1 MAFNSASG
9 YNNLPSGN
17 FTPEIFSQKV
27 LKFFRRASVAEDIT
41 NTDYAGE
48 IENFGD
54 TVRIIK
60 EPTITISSYSRGS
73 VVNPQDLADDQI
85 TMVVDQ
91 ANAFAFKIDDIEER
105 QSHVNFEAL
114 ATSSGAYSLKR
125 AYDATVLQAI
135 SDGAGIAGSLATAAS
150 GSSAPSALTTT
161 DASGLG
167 TANAPVNI
175 TADSGDAAVNL
186 MLNMARHLDDQSVPE
201 ENRWFVAPPA
211 FYEQL
216 FSAGAKFAEVQVTG
230 DQTSPL
236 RNGLVMQGNI
246 AGFNCYKSTA
256 LNSTG
261 GTDQVVLTDATA
273 TLATDAT
280 ENVVLAGHMSSTAT
294 ASHIAKTEVVRST
307 ETFSDIVR
315 GLHVFG
321 RKVLRQEAIVRG
333 VIDFA

>member
-27 LKFFRRASVAEDIT
+27 LKFFRRASVVEDIT

-48 IENFGD
+48 IENYGD

-60 EPTITISSYSRGS
+60 EPTITVSSYSRGA

-114 ATSSGAYSLKR
+114 ATSSGAFSLKR
-125 AYDATVLQAI
+125 KYDANVLQAMA
-135 SDGAGIAGSLATAAS
+135 DGAGNTGTDFGTAA
-150 GSSAPSALTTT
+150 API
-161 DASGLG
+161 GI
-167 TANAPVNI
+167 NATQDN
-175 TADSGDAAVNL
+175 AVNL
-186 MLNMARHLDDQSVPE
+186 MLAMARALDDESIPE
-201 ENRWFVAPPA
+201 ENRFFVAPPA
-211 FYEQL
+211 FWEHL
-216 FSAGAKFAEVQVTG
+216 FQAGSKFAEVQVTG
-230 DQTSPL
+230 DATSPL

-246 AGFNCYKSTA
+246 AGMNCYKTTA
-256 LNSTG
+256 LNNS
-261 GTDQVVLTDATA
+261 GTDVVTIAGQDT
-273 TLATDAT
+273 TNDF
-280 ENVVLAGHMSSTAT
+280 VVLAGHMSSTAT

-321 RKVLRQEAIVRG
+321 RKVLRPEALVQG
-333 VIDFA
+333 VVKTD

>member
-1 MAFNSASG
+1 MAFGSAAG
-9 YNNLPSGN
+9 YGNLPSGN

-27 LKFFRRASVAEDIT
+27 LKFFRRASVVEDIT

-60 EPTITISSYSRGS
+60 EPVVTVSQYTRGS

-114 ATSSGAYSLKR
+114 ATSSGAFALKR
-125 AYDATVLQAI
+125 KYDKTVLQAM
-135 SDGAGIAGSLATAAS
+135 SDNAGIAASAATGFSALVTTAAA
-150 GSSAPSALTTT
+150 G
-161 DASGLG
+161 DIG
-167 TANAPVNI
+167 TANAPINI
-175 TADSGDAAVNL
+175 ETDDAGINM
-186 MLNMARHLDDQSVPE
+186 MLAMARLLDNESVPE
-201 ENRWFVAPPA
+201 ENRWFVAPPI
-211 FYEQL
+211 FYEKVFQ
-216 FSAGAKFAEVQVTG
+216 AGNKIAEVQVTG
-230 DQTSPL
+230 DATSPL
-236 RNGLVMQGNI
+236 RNGLATAGTL
-246 AGFNCYKSTA
+246 AGFRCYKTTA

-261 GTDQVVLTDATA
+261 GTDQVTLTDASA
-273 TLATDAT
+273 TLATDGS
-280 ENVVLAGHMSSTAT
+280 ENIVLAGHMSSTST

-307 ETFSDIVR
+307 ESFSDVIR

-321 RKVLRQEAIVRG
+321 QKVLRPEAIVRG
-333 VIDFA
+333 VVDFA

>member
-1 MAFNSASG
+1 MAFDSASG

-41 NTDYAGE
+41 NNDYAGE

-60 EPTITISSYSRGS
+60 EPTITVSAYSRGS

-125 AYDATVLQAI
+125 KYDANVLDSMATSAGLTGESGAETATI
-135 SDGAGIAGSLATAAS
+135 SGIGTL
-150 GSSAPSALTTT
+150 GSALDIGGAT
-161 DASGLG
+161 S
-167 TANAPVNI
+167 P
-175 TADSGDAAVNL
+175 GDTAVNT
-186 MLNMARHLDDQSVPE
+186 MLIMAQALDDQSVPE

-211 FYEQL
+211 FYKHL
-216 FSAGAKFAEVQVTG
+216 FSAGSKFAEVQVTG
-230 DQTSPL
+230 DATSPL
-236 RNGLVMQGNI
+236 RNGLVSLGNI
-246 AGFNCYKSTA
+246 AGFQCYKSTA
-256 LNSTG
+256 L
-261 GTDQVVLTDATA
+261 V
-273 TLATDAT
+273 TL
-280 ENVVLAGHMSSTAT
+280 
-294 ASHIAKTEVVRST
+294 
-307 ETFSDIVR
+307 
-315 GLHVFG
+315 
-321 RKVLRQEAIVRG
+321 
-333 VIDFA
+333 

>member
-1 MAFNSASG
+1 MAFDSASG

-48 IENFGD
+48 IENYGD

-60 EPTITISSYSRGS
+60 EPTITVSSYSRGS
-73 VVNPQDLADDQI
+73 VVNPQDLADDQT

-125 AYDATVLQAI
+125 NYDANILTAMASGAGLTGESGAPTAQI
-135 SDGAGIAGSLATAAS
+135 SDIGTLG
-150 GSSAPSALTTT
+150 SALDIGGATT
-161 DASGLG
+161 
-167 TANAPVNI
+167 P
-175 TADSGDAAVNL
+175 GDTAVNT
-186 MLNMARHLDDQSVPE
+186 MLVMAQALDDQSVPE

-211 FYEQL
+211 FYKHL

-230 DQTSPL
+230 DATSPL
-236 RNGLVMQGNI
+236 RNGLVSLGNI
-246 AGFNCYKSTA
+246 AGFQCYKSTA
-256 LNSTG
+256 LVSNG
-261 GTDQVVLTDATA
+261 GTDQVTLSG
-273 TLATDAT
+273 LATDGT
-280 ENVVLAGHMSSTAT
+280 ENLLLAGHMSSTAT

-321 RKVLRQEAIVRG
+321 RKVLRPEAMVRG
-333 VIDFA
+333 VVSLD

>member
-1 MAFNSASG
+1 MAFDSASG

-48 IENFGD
+48 IENYGD

-60 EPTITISSYSRGS
+60 EPTITVSAYSRGA

-125 AYDATVLQAI
+125 KYDGNILTAMFG
-135 SDGAGIAGSLATAAS
+135 GAGLSSESGAS
-150 GSSAPSALTTT
+150 VQQVT
-161 DASGLG
+161 GLG
-167 TANAPVNI
+167 TLGTPLSVS
-175 TADSGDAAVNL
+175 TGDIAVNTIL
-186 MLNMARHLDDQSVPE
+186 KMARAMDDQSIPE
-201 ENRWFVAPPA
+201 ENRFFVAGPQ
-211 FYEQL
+211 FYETL
-216 FSAGAKFAEVQVTG
+216 FKAGSKFAEVQVTG

-246 AGFNCYKSTA
+246 AGMRCYKSTA
-256 LNSTG
+256 MNDS
-261 GTDQVVLTDATA
+261 GTDIVTA
-273 TLATDAT
+273 TGLGSG
-280 ENVVLAGHMSSTAT
+280 EFPILAGHMSSTAT

-321 RKVLRQEAIVRG
+321 RKVLRPEALVRG
-333 VIDFA
+333 VVSF

>member
-60 EPTITISSYSRGS
+60 EPTITVSAYSRGS
-73 VVNPQDLADDQI
+73 VVNPQDLADDQT

-125 AYDATVLQAI
+125 KYDFNVLQAI
-135 SDGAGIAGSLATAAS
+135 ANGAGLAGADDASLAGGLLNTNTA
-150 GSSAPSALTTT
+150 
-161 DASGLG
+161 LG
-167 TANAPVNI
+167 TAGTPIAVHTAPDN
-175 TADSGDAAVNL
+175 AVNL
-186 MLNMARHLDDQSVPE
+186 MLEMAKELDEQSVPE
-201 ENRWFVAPPA
+201 ENRWFVASPA
-211 FYEQL
+211 FYSKL

-230 DQTSPL
+230 DGTSPL
-236 RNGLVMQGNI
+236 RNGLVMQGQI

-256 LNSTG
+256 LVAG
-261 GTDQVVLTDATA
+261 GTDAISISGVTA
-273 TLATDAT
+273 AAG
-280 ENVVLAGHMSSTAT
+280 EAVVLAGHMSAVAT

-321 RKVLRQEAIVRG
+321 RKVLRPEALVRG
-333 VIDFA
+333 VVDTVA